1 MPKKD
6 EKRLQLIREALAG
19 AAGAGHDAVVDQT
32 LWPWKQLAGHLTP
45 VIGDAG
51 FCALY
56 GRTVRLAMSDFS
68 WLTAVEPAQTIDSLF
83 LTLKEDFA
91 ATDVQSMAQA
101 NFALLERYTGL
112 LSTLIGEM
120 LTTRILNSAWNKGSD
135 GKNTQEMST

>member
-32 LWPWKQLAGHLTP
+32 LWPWKQLAAHLTP